1 MDHSSSYVI
10 ILIALVF
17 CAFFSAMEIAF
28 LSSNRLRIELE
39 RSKGSLRSR
48 VIDIFYGKDAF
59 FIALLLLGNNVA
71 LVLFGISSAEILSP
85 VIVSWGI
92 ESAFLILLLQTL
104 LSTLLVLSVAEF
116 LPKALVQINPNGFL
130 KIATFP
136 MFVVYAVLYLPTHL
150 IMVVSN
156 VFLKLLKISG
166 KTHAKVFTKIDLEHF
181 VHDLSNRI
189 HEEEDLGK
197 EMQILRNALD
207 FSNIKARDC
216 MIPRTEIIAVE
227 VDEDMGVLKKTFI
240 EKGLSKILIY
250 RESVDNIIGYVHS
263 FAMFD
268 RPESIK
274 EVLMPIRFVPAATSG
289 KELLQLFSKQSGNI
303 AVVVDEYG
311 GTAGVVTI
319 EDVIEEIFGDI
330 EDEYDSEVLT
340 EEQLSEKEFR
350 FSARIDIDYLNQKFN
365 LGFPESDEYD
375 TLGGF
380 ILHELETIP
389 EIGETVVTQR
399 HTLVIEE
406 VTERRIE
413 LVRVVV
419 H

>member
-104 LSTLLVLSVAEF
+104 LSTLLVLTVAEF

-136 MFVVYAVLYLPTHL
+136 MFVVYAVLYLPTQL

-227 VDEDMGVLKKTFI
+227 VDEDMEVLKKTFI

-350 FSARIDIDYLNQKFN
+350 FSARLDIDYLNQKFN

>member
-1 MDHSSSYVI
+1 MNQSSSYLI
-10 ILIALVF
+10 IFFALVF

-39 RSKGSLRSR
+39 RNKGSLGSR
-48 VIDIFYGKDAF
+48 IIDVFYTKDAF

-85 VIVSWGI
+85 VIRSWGI
-92 ESAFLILLLQTL
+92 ESAFLTLLLQTV
-104 LSTLLVLSVAEF
+104 LSTLLVLSIAEF
-116 LPKALVQINPNGFL
+116 LPKALVQINPNRFL
-130 KIATFP
+130 KMATIP
-136 MFVVYAVLYLPTHL
+136 MFIIYVLLYLPTLL
-150 IMVVSN
+150 IMLISN
-156 VFLKLLKISG
+156 VFLKLLKTSG
-166 KTHAKVFTKIDLEHF
+166 KSGVKVFTKVDLEHF

-227 VDEDMGVLKKTFI
+227 VDEDIELLKKTFI
-240 EKGLSKILIY
+240 DKGLTKILVF
-250 RESVDNIIGYVHS
+250 RETIDNIIGYVHS
-263 FAMFD
+263 FDMFK
-268 RPESIK
+268 RPTSIK
-274 EVLMPIRFVPAATSG
+274 EILLPISFVPSATAG

-311 GTAGVVTI
+311 GTAGLVTI

-330 EDEYDSEVLT
+330 EDEHDSEVLT
-340 EEQLSEKEFR
+340 EVQISDKEYR
-350 FSARIDIDYLNQKFN
+350 FSARLDIDYLNEKFN
-365 LGFPESDEYD
+365 LGLPESEHYD
-375 TLGGF
+375 TLGGL

-389 EIGETVVTQR
+389 EPGETLDIES
-399 HTLVIEE
+399 HILVIEE

-413 LVRVVV
+413 LVRIVI

>member
-1 MDHSSSYVI
+1 
-10 ILIALVF
+10 
-17 CAFFSAMEIAF
+17 
-28 LSSNRLRIELE
+28 
-39 RSKGSLRSR
+39 
-48 VIDIFYGKDAF
+48 
-59 FIALLLLGNNVA
+59 
-71 LVLFGISSAEILSP
+71 
-85 VIVSWGI
+85 
-92 ESAFLILLLQTL
+92 
-104 LSTLLVLSVAEF
+104 
-116 LPKALVQINPNGFL
+116 
-130 KIATFP
+130 
-136 MFVVYAVLYLPTHL
+136 
-150 IMVVSN
+150 
-156 VFLKLLKISG
+156 
-166 KTHAKVFTKIDLEHF
+166 
-181 VHDLSNRI
+181 
-189 HEEEDLGK
+189 
-197 EMQILRNALD
+197 
-207 FSNIKARDC
+207 
-216 MIPRTEIIAVE
+216 
-227 VDEDMGVLKKTFI
+227 
-240 EKGLSKILIY
+240 
-250 RESVDNIIGYVHS
+250 
-263 FAMFD
+263 
-268 RPESIK
+268 
-274 EVLMPIRFVPAATSG
+274 MPIRFVPAATSG

-340 EEQLSEKEFR
+340 EKKLSEKEFR

-365 LGFPESDEYD
+365 LSFPESDEYD

>member
-1 MDHSSSYVI
+1 
-10 ILIALVF
+10 
-17 CAFFSAMEIAF
+17 MEIAF

-136 MFVVYAVLYLPTHL
+136 MFVVYAVLYLPTQL

-227 VDEDMGVLKKTFI
+227 VDEDIEILKKTFI
-240 EKGLSKILIY
+240 EKGLSKILVY
-250 RESVDNIIGYVHS
+250 RESIDNIIGYVHS
-263 FAMFD
+263 FAMFE